1 MKDKANRWE
10 IGWLGGPI
18 LALRYRRAAQL
29 DESHGLPF
37 AAAMN
42 WRKAAELSAWFTVLA
57 NSYWQ
62 QWERV
67 MHLPRR
73 LAGPIGLASARI
85 VNTKRNSS
93 NVRLR
98 PLGQQQATLRHAA

>member
-1 MKDKANRWE
+1 MEVKASRWQ
-10 IGWLGGPI
+10 IVRLGGPF

-42 WRKAAELSAWFTVLA
+42 WRKAAELSSWIALLA
-57 NSYWQ
+57 DFYWR

-73 LAGPIGLASARI
+73 LAGPIGLAPTTPQNASRHLGHSLQPLVQSQAP
-85 VNTKRNSS
+85 
-93 NVRLR
+93 VR
-98 PLGQQQATLRHAA
+98 QAG